1 MMLRPNEA
9 ETVRQYTMTFT
20 KFPLIAAM
28 ATVVALGA
36 CTNPNGTI
44 LASSNDPNQR
54 AKNGAL
60 IGAGAGAV
68 IGALSKGDG
77 NRDNG
82 ALKGALI
89 GAAIGGGGG
98 AILDRQERDLRASL
112 GNGRVTITNTGDRL
126 IVTLPQDILF
136 ATGSS
141 AVQSGLIGDL
151 GAVAANLRSY
161 PNSTVQVIGHTDSD
175 GEAAFNQQLSESRA
189 NAVANVLLSN
199 GVGGARVQAIG
210 RGESQ
215 PVASNLNAQGKSQ
228 NRRVEIVILPTAG

>member
-1 MMLRPNEA
+1 
-9 ETVRQYTMTFT
+9 MTFV
-20 KFPLIAAM
+20 KFPLVAAM

-36 CTNPNGTI
+36 CTNPNGSI
-44 LASSNDPNQR
+44 LAGENDPNQR

-77 NRDNG
+77 NRDKG

-98 AILDRQERDLRASL
+98 ALLDRQERDLRASL
-112 GNGRVTITNTGDRL
+112 GNDNVTINNTGDRL

-136 ATGSS
+136 ASGSS
-141 AVQSGLIGDL
+141 AVRPDLQRDL
-151 GAVAANLRSY
+151 GAVASNLQAY
-161 PNSTVQVIGHTDSD
+161 PNSTIQVIGHTDSD
-175 GEAAFNQQLSESRA
+175 GEAGFNQQLSESRA
-189 NAVANVLLSN
+189 NAVAGVLLNNGISN
-199 GVGGARVQAIG
+199 ARVQAFG

-215 PVASNLNAQGKSQ
+215 PVASNLNPQGKAQ
-228 NRRVEIVILPTAG
+228 NRRVEIVILPNAA